1 MTVSPPRIAGPAAV
15 ITPDAVAASRPAP
28 RASGWA
34 GARPPSWLVALG
46 GYAVLAV
53 ALTWPLALHLADRF
67 PGRRPDD
74 AYLHYWHLWW
84 FREAL
89 ARGQNPYHTPLWHP
103 PEGADLYL
111 GTLAPLNGVLGLLPQ
126 LLAGPLVA
134 YNLLVLLNIALAGLG
149 GFLLARRATG
159 HAGGAVVG
167 GLAVAASPWLLGQ
180 LDMGHLN
187 VGACYGAPLFA
198 YALLRAADGCR
209 WHVALAALA
218 LAAAA
223 LAEWQTAVSAL
234 LVGGV
239 LLGGPAMAAL
249 RGRRPWSA
257 PARMALGGLLGGLL
271 VLPLAVATAWAVE
284 AAGATARAGE
294 AMAPSANLLA
304 FFLPQ
309 ELHPLWGDAIHT
321 WRRANLWDP
330 RTAALMPLGLS
341 VLALAALG
349 AATAR
354 RAAVPWLV
362 LVLLGIGLALGPELH
377 IGQAGYPGVP
387 TPFAIFSQLPYL
399 TVSRNPS
406 RYVLLATLGVA
417 VLAAFGVRWLAG
429 WPLARRQPTLAP
441 ALAMLVVLFELWPA
455 PYRLS
460 VPPDT
465 DVASRI
471 GREIV
476 ALDPRGAILTLPYKG
491 DEPYILFHQ
500 VHHGR
505 PIFSSGGAL
514 VRLPEPPLRSTTP
527 GFADLGAAP
536 PQRDIVAP
544 VPDSLTALTALRVR
558 YVLFYPDE
566 VPERRRERYWRTLRA
581 VLGQERPALV
591 SADGRLEAWR
601 VPAVVGP
608 PFLRIGEGWHGI
620 EDWAGQGPAR
630 WMGRR
635 RP

>member
-1 MTVSPPRIAGPAAV
+1 
-15 ITPDAVAASRPAP
+15 
-28 RASGWA
+28 
-34 GARPPSWLVALG
+34 
-46 GYAVLAV
+46 
-53 ALTWPLALHLADRF
+53 
-67 PGRRPDD
+67 
-74 AYLHYWHLWW
+74 
-84 FREAL
+84 
-89 ARGQNPYHTPLWHP
+89 
-103 PEGADLYL
+103 
-111 GTLAPLNGVLGLLPQ
+111 
-126 LLAGPLVA
+126 
-134 YNLLVLLNIALAGLG
+134 LLNIALAGLG

-159 HAGGAVVG
+159 HVGGAAVG

-198 YALLRAADGCR
+198 YALLRAPDGCR
-209 WHVALAALA
+209 WHIALAALA

-234 LVGGV
+234 LIGGV
-239 LLGGPAMAAL
+239 LLVGPAVAAL
-249 RGRRPWSA
+249 RGRWPWSA
-257 PARMALGGLLGGLL
+257 PARMALGGLL

-309 ELHPLWGDAIHT
+309 ELHPLWGEAIHA

-330 RTAALMPLGLS
+330 TTAGLMPLGLS

-354 RAAVPWLV
+354 RAAGPWLA
-362 LVLLGIGLALGPELH
+362 LLLLGVSLAVGPELH
-377 IGQAGYPGVP
+377 IGQAAYPGVP
-387 TPFAIFSQLPYL
+387 TPFALFSQLPYL

-406 RYVLLATLGVA
+406 RYVLLATLGAA

-429 WPLARRQPTLAP
+429 SPLARRWPGLAP
-441 ALAMLVVLFELWPA
+441 ALALLLVLFELWPA

-465 DVASRI
+465 EVAARV
-471 GREIV
+471 GREI
-476 ALDPRGAILTLPYKG
+476 AARDPRGAILTLPYEG

-500 VHHGR
+500 VHHDR

-514 VRLPEPPLRSTTP
+514 VRLPEPPLRSTTA
-527 GFADLGAAP
+527 GFTDLVTAP
-536 PQRDIVAP
+536 PPRDIVEPTPA
-544 VPDSLTALTALRVR
+544 ALAALAALRVR
-558 YVLFYPDE
+558 YIFFYPDE
-566 VPERRRERYWRTLRA
+566 IPARQRERYWQALRA
-581 VLGQERPALV
+581 VLGQERPTLL

-601 VPAVVGP
+601 VPEVVGP
-608 PFLRIGEGWHGI
+608 PFLRIGA
-620 EDWAGQGPAR
+620 D
-630 WMGRR
+630 
-635 RP
+635 